1 MAITATAKR
10 EIIEK
15 FARHEGDVGSSEVQI
30 AVLTER
36 INQLSAHF
44 KQGPKDNNS
53 KRGFFILIGR
63 RKRLLTYL
71 REKNYERY
79 KSLIAELKIRG

>member
-1 MAITATAKR
+1 LSITVTEKR
-10 EIIEK
+10 EVIEK
-15 FARHEGDVGSSEVQI
+15 FARHQNDVGSPEVQI
-30 AVLTER
+30 AILTER

-44 KQGPKDNNS
+44 KKTPKDNNS

-63 RKRLLTYL
+63 RKRLLAYL

-79 KSLIAELKIRG
+79 KTLIAELKIRG